1 MATLKDYRD
10 ERLKKLSELR
20 ALGINPYPAKSYR
33 THKLKEVS
41 ENFETLEGEQ
51 ATVLGRIVSI
61 RKFGKLAFIVLK
73 DDSGKLQLFLRAG
86 DTPSIRGGFTNP
98 HQTSQLV
105 QSKIIHKEK
114 NSSLRG

>member
-41 ENFETLEGEQ
+41 ESFEITREQ
-51 ATVLGRIVSI
+51 VLNI
-61 RKFGKLAFIVLK
+61 L
-73 DDSGKLQLFLRAG
+73 
-86 DTPSIRGGFTNP
+86 TNAN
-98 HQTSQLV
+98 
-105 QSKIIHKEK
+105 I
-114 NSSLRG
+114 

>member
-41 ENFETLEGEQ
+41 ENFETEIDGLYAIGDC
-51 ATVLGRIVSI
+51 A
-61 RKFGKLAFIVLK
+61 KK
-73 DDSGKLQLFLRAG
+73 DVY
-86 DTPSIRGGFTNP
+86 
-98 HQTSQLV
+98 QLV
-105 QSKIIHKEK
+105 TAASDGCIAVSDIEKIR
-114 NSSLRG
+114 N

>member
-41 ENFETLEGEQ
+41 KNFETLEGEQ

-61 RKFGKLAFIVLK
+61 RKFGTSKCFTRMVIKNISDGGNKNILLK
-73 DDSGKLQLFLRAG
+73 
-86 DTPSIRGGFTNP
+86 I
-98 HQTSQLV
+98 
-105 QSKIIHKEK
+105 
-114 NSSLRG
+114 